1 MRRHATGE
9 GDPSL
14 AVDAPSPVYRFSAAE
29 LPGGELWV
37 KDDGRLN
44 PRYGGNKVRKLGR
57 VLARAEREGFRRIL
71 TAGAAG
77 SHHVLATTLFARE
90 RGLATA
96 AVLGPQPFTEH
107 AELTLTCALRWGLE
121 PYPVRACS
129 ELVLTQLERRQRG
142 DFLLPIG
149 GWGVPGSLGFVDA
162 AHELAA
168 QVRAGALPTPDLIV
182 VALGSG
188 GTAAGLLAG
197 SAAAGLDATL
207 SAVSVFTRS
216 AWAARGLVV
225 PLAARLAQVT
235 GQRVGW
241 RALTRALRID
251 TAELGAGY
259 GHGTAAS
266 ESATAIGARGGL
278 ELDPTYTAKAFAAAL
293 RLLGCPEIPAVPA
306 GRPALLPFATA
317 RDDRPLRV
325 LYWHTL
331 SAIPLGPLLERAP
344 GRAAPSPALRS
355 LFHRS

>member
-1 MRRHATGE
+1 VG
-9 GDPSL
+9 
-14 AVDAPSPVYRFSAAE
+14 VPSPVYRFLAAE

-57 VLARAEREGFRRIL
+57 VLARAKREGLRRIL

-107 AELTLTCALRWGLE
+107 AELTLACALGWGLE
-121 PYPVRACS
+121 PYPVRTSA
-129 ELVLTQLERRQRG
+129 ELFLAQLERRQHG
-142 DFLLPIG
+142 DLLLPIG
-149 GWGVPGSLGFVDA
+149 GWGVLGSLGFVDA

-168 QVRAGALPTPDLIV
+168 QVRAGALPAPDVIV

-197 SAAAGLDATL
+197 CRAARLGSTL
-207 SAVSVFTRS
+207 GAVSVFTRS
-216 AWAARGLVV
+216 AWAARGLVL
-225 PLAARLAQVT
+225 PLAAKLAQVT

-241 RALTRALRID
+241 RALARELLVD
-251 TAELGAGY
+251 TGELGRGY
-259 GHGTAAS
+259 GWGTAAS
-266 ESATAIGARGGL
+266 EIATAIGARGGL

-293 RLLGCPEIPAVPA
+293 RRLGCPEMAAVPA
-306 GRPALLPFATA
+306 GRPAPLTRAGT

-331 SAIPLGPLLERAP
+331 SSLPLGPLLERAP
-344 GRAAPSPALRS
+344 ERATPSPALRS